1 VTDRSRLRLVVLSV
15 LVVSLVATLLGR
27 LWYLQV
33 LSAPTFVAIAHE
45 SSTRDVITEAP
56 RGEVFDDMGRPLIDN
71 KTALVISVDRQALNA
86 QPDDG
91 KAVLHRLAKV
101 LHTPYALLNHK
112 TQLCGKAA
120 VGPPITKPCW
130 GGSAYQP
137 IPVSQ
142 LQPDI
147 ASTKRALH
155 IEEMQEDFP
164 GVSAQLAAVRHYP
177 RPDGANASAILGY
190 LEPIS
195 AADLKKLSVA
205 QQAIQRDTDV
215 GATGIEA
222 SYEKYLHGKA
232 GLKQVTIDNVGD
244 VTGTTKDIAPRAGDD
259 VVTNIDAKVQATLET
274 QLADAITSAR
284 TQGYDADYDAGVV
297 MNVRTGGIIAM
308 GSSPSY
314 APNHA
319 PPTLNNTQYKHLVH
333 EAGDPLF
340 DKAFEAAAAPGSSFK
355 LISSSGLLW
364 DGTATQTSDYDCS
377 QSFLNKT
384 NFEGEV
390 GGEETLSAAII
401 QSCDT
406 VFYRLAFKDYNRD
419 AALVKAHQKPVE
431 GVQHIAHDYGIGE
444 NPGVDLPNAATGHI
458 ADRLN
463 QRITWE
469 AQKANYCAGAARR
482 PVGTELQA
490 IDKQDCKFGYIFEP
504 GDQMNEDI
512 GQGTVTVSPLQ
523 LAVAYSALANGG
535 TVYKPRVAKAIYSP
549 TGKLIRRIHA
559 PVRDHLP
566 VSQSDLNY
574 IRDAMYGVTSDS
586 KGTAAGAFAGFPMNK
601 VLVGGKT
608 GTAEITGSATQN
620 GSWFA
625 SFAGPAGGA
634 PQYVTVIE
642 VDKSKEGADSAA
654 PFVRHIWNSLYGL
667 GGQTALFPNGVPPTK
682 LPNIRQI
689 IAGRSV
695 VHSTGHASNP
705 STTGGK
711 AGSGSS
717 PPSSP
722 PASPSTGADAL
733 PPGLPPVPGRELLE

>member
-33 LSAPTFVAIAHE
+33 LAAPTFVAIAHE
-45 SSTRDVITEAP
+45 SSVRDVVTEAP

-71 KTALVISVDRQALNA
+71 KTALVISVDRTALNA
-86 QPDDG
+86 QPDGG
-91 KAVLHRLAKV
+91 KAVLHRLSKV
-101 LHTPYALLNHK
+101 LHTPYALLNHE

-120 VGPPITKPCW
+120 VGPPITQPCW
-130 GGSAYQP
+130 GGSPYQP

-142 LQPDI
+142 LKPDI

-155 IEEMQEDFP
+155 IEEMQEKFP
-164 GVSAQLAAVRHYP
+164 GVSAQLAAVRNYP
-177 RPDGANASAILGY
+177 RPGGANASAILGY

-195 AADLKKLSVA
+195 AAALKKLSSA
-205 QQAIQRDTDV
+205 QQAIQRSTVV

-222 SYEKYLHGKA
+222 SYERYLHGKA
-232 GLKQVTIDNVGD
+232 GLKEVTVDNVGS
-244 VTGTTKDIAPRAGDD
+244 VIGTTKDIAPRAGDD
-259 VVTNIDAKVQATLET
+259 IVTNIDARVQATLET

-284 TQGYDADYDAGVV
+284 SLGYDADYDAGVV

-308 GSSPSY
+308 GSAPSY

-319 PPTLNNTQYKHLVH
+319 PPTLTVKQYKHLVH
-333 EAGDPLF
+333 EPGDPLF

-355 LISSSGLLW
+355 LISASGLLW
-364 DGTATQTSDYDCS
+364 DGTANQSQDYDCS
-377 QSFLNKT
+377 ASFLKKT

-390 GGEETLSAAII
+390 GGQETLNTAII

-406 VFYRLAFKDYNRD
+406 VFYRLAIKDYNRD
-419 AALVKAHQKPVE
+419 AALTKSHQKPVE

-469 AQKANYCAGAARR
+469 AQKANYCKGAATR
-482 PVGTELQA
+482 PAGSYLQL

-535 TVYKPRVAKAIYSP
+535 KVFKPRIAKAIFSS
-549 TGKLIRRIHA
+549 TGKLIRKVKA

-566 VSQSDLNY
+566 VSQSDLTY
-574 IRDAMYGVTSDS
+574 IRNAMYGVTSDP

-608 GTAEITGSATQN
+608 GTAEITGSSTQN

-642 VDKSKEGADSAA
+642 VDKSKEGAISAA
-654 PFVRHIWNSLYGL
+654 PFVRHIWNALFGL

-682 LPNIRQI
+682 LPNVGQI
-689 IAGRSV
+689 IAGSAG
-695 VHSTGHASNP
+695 GHANSGAHTTTSGTHTSGSTPP
-705 STTGGK
+705 ST
-711 AGSGSS
+711 
-717 PPSSP
+717 PPS
-722 PASPSTGADAL
+722 SPSTGALGVPAAL
-733 PPGLPPVPGRELLE
+733 QVYPRREPLE